1 MTARRAGIV
10 LSLLLGTSARA
21 AEPSLAGEIAA
32 IRAID
37 DHTHA
42 ARVLSPAEPDDP
54 ESDALECAPDGS
66 PPARLAGATPPMIQA
81 WRKVYGY
88 AYQDGS
94 HRAEIP
100 ALRERAWAARGAGFP
115 AWVLDTVGT
124 EVAFANRVAMG
135 PGLTAPRFRW
145 VPFVDALVFPLDTR
159 RLRINPD
166 RAAFFA
172 SEARLGERYRG
183 ALGLRQLPLTLD
195 GYLRDLL
202 VPTLSRFKREGVAA
216 LKLELAYLRSLDVG
230 PGPRD
235 VAARTYARFVHGGT
249 PDDAAY
255 RALQDFL
262 IRVIAREAG
271 RLELPLQLHT
281 GGGCGGFFDLAGS
294 APRLLSALVNDP
306 ALRATR
312 FVLLHGGGAAYS
324 GEAAALIVKSNVWTD
339 FSALTFLS
347 SPRTLAEILRNWLE
361 LAPEKVLFGS
371 DYGPM
376 GPGSDGAEIAALAA
390 ATAREALTR
399 ALDMMV
405 ADGELTRAR
414 ALEIATLVLR
424 GTAIK
429 LYRL

>member
-1 MTARRAGIV
+1 MPLRPALALV
-10 LSLLLGTSARA
+10 LLLGSAARA
-21 AEPSLAGEIAA
+21 SEPSVAGEIAA
-32 IRAID
+32 LRAID

-42 ARVLSPAEPDDP
+42 ARVLSPAAPDDP
-54 ESDALECAPDGS
+54 ESDALECAPDGA
-66 PPARLAGATPPMIQA
+66 PPARLDGGPAMVEA

-88 AYQDGS
+88 GYPDGS
-94 HRAEIP
+94 HGAEVQ

-166 RAAFFA
+166 RTGFFA
-172 SEARLGERYRG
+172 SEAKLLERYRA
-183 ALGLRQLPLTLD
+183 ALGLRQLPPTLD

-202 VPTLSRFKREGVAA
+202 LPTLARLQRDGAVA
-216 LKLELAYLRSLDVG
+216 LKLELAYLRSLAVG

-235 VAARTYARFVHGGT
+235 QAARTYARFARGGT
-249 PDDAAY
+249 PGDAAY
-255 RALQDFL
+255 RVLQDFL
-262 IRVIAREAG
+262 IRAIAREAG
-271 RLELPLQLHT
+271 RLELPVQLHT

-294 APRLLSALVNDP
+294 APRLLGALVDDP

-324 GEAAALIVKSNVWTD
+324 GEAAAMIVKSNVWTD

-347 SPRTLAEILRNWLE
+347 SPRTLAEILRKWLE
-361 LAPEKVLFGS
+361 LAPEKVLFGT

-376 GPGSDGAEIAALAA
+376 GPGSDGAEIAALTTATGRAA
-390 ATAREALTR
+390 LAL
-399 ALDMMV
+399 ALDTLV

-414 ALEIATLVLR
+414 ALEIAALVLR